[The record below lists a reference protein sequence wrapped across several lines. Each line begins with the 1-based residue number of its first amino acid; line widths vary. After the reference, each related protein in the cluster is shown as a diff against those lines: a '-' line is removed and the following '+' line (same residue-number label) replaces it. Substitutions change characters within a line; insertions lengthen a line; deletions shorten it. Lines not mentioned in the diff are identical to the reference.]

1 MGIIATLIA
10 NWRIAVIGLLVLALA
25 GLVAYIEVLKL
36 QKSELTT
43 ENKGLTFQ
51 LQSSQANVKKLSED
65 ILHQNLAIDAFK
77 QDADLRLAKNQQ
89 LLTKAKQDA
98 VSYKKKA
105 DDIMGKKAPD
115 GIPICIATNQLFDEA
130 IKKDAP

>member
-10 NWRIAVIGLLVLALA
+10 NWRTVAIGLLVLALA
-25 GLVAYIEVLKL
+25 GLVAHTEVLKL

-105 DDIMGKKAPD
+105 EDVMNKKAPD
-115 GIPICIATNQLFDEA
+115 GVPICIATNQLFDEA